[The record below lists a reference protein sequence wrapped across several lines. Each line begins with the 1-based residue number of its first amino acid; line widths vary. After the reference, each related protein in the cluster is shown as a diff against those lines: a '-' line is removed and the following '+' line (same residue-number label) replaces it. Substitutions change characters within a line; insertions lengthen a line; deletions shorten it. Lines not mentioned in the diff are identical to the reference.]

1 MVHDIL
7 TAAMDPSVS
16 TPSPSRDGPSNTM
29 TNEPAAETT
38 TTTTTTTTTPQV
50 VMTPIR
56 QHTSES
62 TPSPP
67 SGRADPIA
75 SSSPISPSPARL
87 DPASA
92 GATPPQWSSAVG
104 RATTGKSGRVIE
116 RIQAE
121 NDRLRRELKMEVLN
135 REEEQKR
142 SESARSQL
150 HMLQSANENLAQMRE
165 MEKTSLARK
174 ERKVDELRS
183 EVESERTRRVQA
195 ESQLKEAMQ
204 RHDAVEGRYQARLRV
219 EIEQAKRAVTQ
230 YDVLSAS
237 WRQMDDD
244 YRRKTEKLRG
254 DVTRLRLESTEDRR
268 KLHKLEVVIEQQKQ
282 EVEKMRA
289 AGEGFV
295 ATFEA
300 FKRDAEDGTRA
311 LRERAQQNEK
321 ANDEAMEEALRLLE
335 QLKHFVHLG
344 RCIQP
349 TD

>member
-1 MVHDIL
+1 MVRDIL
-7 TAAMDPSVS
+7 KAAMDPSVS
-16 TPSPSRDGPSNTM
+16 TPSPSPSRDGSSSLV
-29 TNEPAAETT
+29 TNEAAAETT
-38 TTTTTTTTTPQV
+38 TQVVTTPS
-50 VMTPIR
+50 R
-56 QHTSES
+56 QHTSDS

-67 SGRADPIA
+67 PRRPDPTA
-75 SSSPISPSPARL
+75 SSSPISPSSARL

-92 GATPPQWSSAVG
+92 AVTPPQWSSAVG

-121 NDRLRRELKMEVLN
+121 NDRLRRELKMEVLY
-135 REEEQKR
+135 REEEQKK

-174 ERKVDELRS
+174 ERKLDELRS
-183 EVESERTRRVQA
+183 EVESERTRRMQA

-204 RHDAVEGRYQARLRV
+204 RHDAVEGRYQARLRA
-219 EIEQAKRAVTQ
+219 ETEQAKRAVTQ

-237 WRQMDDD
+237 WRQMNDD
-244 YRRKTEKLRG
+244 YGRRTEKLRG

-282 EVEKMRA
+282 EMEKMRT

-295 ATFEA
+295 AAFEA
-300 FKRDAEDGTRA
+300 FKREAEDGTRA
-311 LRERAQQNEK
+311 LRERAQQNDK
-321 ANDEAMEEALRLLE
+321 ANDEALEEALRLLE
-335 QLKHFVHLG
+335 QLKHVVHIG
-344 RCIQP
+344 RCIKP
-349 TD
+349 TG